1 MMFNLSKCYLTVF
14 RLPVFKCARF
24 KFPGFKL
31 KVLPALAV
39 GIFCASAF
47 ANTQVNVVG
56 LFSNKA
62 VVTINGGSPQSLS
75 AGQTKNGVKL
85 VSADSESATF
95 MIEGKRQVLKM
106 GQAASVA
113 ASNSGSEIN
122 LPVSLYADSRGHFYG
137 NLSINGASLKY
148 VVDTGATSVAMNSGD
163 ARFAKIDYEK
173 GEKVT
178 LSTANGEVGAYLVK
192 LNTLKIGSIILN
204 NVEAVVAEGGSP
216 PYVLL
221 GMSALNR
228 VEMKQGNSVM
238 TLTKK
243 Y

>member
-1 MMFNLSKCYLTVF
+1 MFNFYSLSIF
-14 RLPVFKCARF
+14 RF
-24 KFPGFKL
+24 KIL
-31 KVLPALAV
+31 LVLAV
-39 GIFCASAF
+39 VFFSENAL

-56 LFSNKA
+56 LFNNKA
-62 VVTINGGSPQSLS
+62 VVTINGGTPQSLS

-85 VSADSESATF
+85 ISADSQSATF
-95 MIEGKRQVLKM
+95 MIEGKSQVLKM
-106 GQAASVA
+106 GQAVSVA
-113 ASNSGSEIN
+113 ANSGSEIN
-122 LPVSLYADSRGHFYG
+122 SPVSLYADSRGHFYG
-137 NLSINGASLKY
+137 NLTINGASLKY
-148 VVDTGATSVAMNSGD
+148 VVDTGASAVAMNSGD
-163 ARFAKIDYEK
+163 AKFAKIDYEN

-192 LNTLKIGSIILN
+192 LNTLKIGTIVLN
-204 NVEAVVAEGGSP
+204 NIEAIVTDGGSP

-228 VEMKQGNSVM
+228 MEMKRDSSIM

>member
-1 MMFNLSKCYLTVF
+1 MVNLSVS
-14 RLPVFKCARF
+14 RLPEFLLRA
-24 KFPGFKL
+24 L
-31 KVLPALAV
+31 LVL
-39 GIFCASAF
+39 IWSMFCVSVW
-47 ANTQVNVVG
+47 ANTLVNVVG

-85 VSADSESATF
+85 ISADSESATF

-106 GQAASVA
+106 GQAVSVA
-113 ASNSGSEIN
+113 ATSGSDVN
-122 LPVSLYADSRGHFYG
+122 SPVNLYADSRGHFYG
-137 NLSINGASLKY
+137 NLNINGASLKY
-148 VVDTGATSVAMNSGD
+148 VVDTGASSVAMNSGD
-163 ARFAKIDYEK
+163 AKFAKIDYEN
-173 GEKVT
+173 GEKVL

-192 LNTLKIGSIILN
+192 LNTLKIGTIILN
-204 NVEAVVAEGGSP
+204 NVEAVIHEGGSP

-228 VEMKQGNSVM
+228 VQMKRDNSIM

>member
-1 MMFNLSKCYLTVF
+1 MVKFTGLVSAKSQIKALFLTMNA
-14 RLPVFKCARF
+14 LLIS
-24 KFPGFKL
+24 GFCIN
-31 KVLPALAV
+31 V
-39 GIFCASAF
+39 F

-62 VVTINGGSPQSLS
+62 VVTINGGTPQSLS

-85 VSADSESATF
+85 ISADSESATF
-95 MIEGKRQVLKM
+95 VIEGKRQVLKM

-113 ASNSGSEIN
+113 TSSASEVNSPVN
-122 LPVSLYADSRGHFYG
+122 LFADSRGHFYG
-137 NLSINGASLKY
+137 NLNINGASLKY

-163 ARFAKIDYEK
+163 AKFAKIDYEK
-173 GEKVT
+173 GEKIM
-178 LSTANGEVGAYLVK
+178 LSTANGDVGAYLVK
-192 LNTLKIGSIILN
+192 LNTLKIGTIVLN
-204 NVEAVVAEGGSP
+204 NIEAVVHEGGSP

-228 VEMKQGNSVM
+228 VEMKRDNSVM